1 MSYIDSN
8 ISNHLPKITLDYIN
22 EEKKLNSFYN
32 RSNNIDNYK
41 NQFNE
46 KANKYNNDFRIVLS
60 NQLKKQYE
68 SVPDKSIQV
77 KQIENLKL
85 KNTFTVTTGHQLN
98 LFTGPLYFFYK
109 IIDTIIIC
117 KKLKKRYP
125 YFNFI
130 PVFWMASEDHD
141 FEEIN
146 FFNYNTKKF
155 SWDLNSEGPVGRLKT
170 EGLEDVL
177 SQMKKNFN
185 LPDQQELISLFEL
198 SYLKYKNLSSAT
210 LNLVHSLFG
219 KYGLLILEPDNK
231 HLKTLFSEI
240 ILDELLNKNLNK
252 NVLNTNN
259 ALNET
264 FDNSHKPQV
273 NSREI
278 NLFYIK
284 DNFRARIEHRGEV
297 FSVLETDISFT
308 QSEIIREVKDH
319 PERFSPNALLRP
331 VYQEFILPNLAYVG
345 GGSEIAYWLQL
356 KEYFNLKKITFPILS
371 VRSSVL
377 LVSKKQIEKCKK
389 FKISIS
395 NLFDKSNNLKQ
406 LYLRKNSKIN
416 IDLSIQKNAI
426 KENFLQLNEL
436 IKLTDKSFL
445 GAVKAQE
452 KKQINGIENLEK
464 RLIRAEKRVH
474 EDSLSRLIT
483 LKNELFPNDSFQE
496 RQVNFSSF
504 FNKSELDFIK
514 ILTDNLDPF
523 NKDFLILEF

>member
-1 MSYIDSN
+1 
-8 ISNHLPKITLDYIN
+8 
-22 EEKKLNSFYN
+22 
-32 RSNNIDNYK
+32 
-41 NQFNE
+41 
-46 KANKYNNDFRIVLS
+46 
-60 NQLKKQYE
+60 
-68 SVPDKSIQV
+68 
-77 KQIENLKL
+77 
-85 KNTFTVTTGHQLN
+85 
-98 LFTGPLYFFYK
+98 
-109 IIDTIIIC
+109 
-117 KKLKKRYP
+117 
-125 YFNFI
+125 
-130 PVFWMASEDHD
+130 
-141 FEEIN
+141 
-146 FFNYNTKKF
+146 
-155 SWDLNSEGPVGRLKT
+155 
-170 EGLEDVL
+170 
-177 SQMKKNFN
+177 
-185 LPDQQELISLFEL
+185 
-198 SYLKYKNLSSAT
+198 
-210 LNLVHSLFG
+210 LVHSLFG

-231 HLKTLFSEI
+231 KLKILFSEI

-436 IKLTDKSFL
+436 IKLTDKSFS

>member
-1 MSYIDSN
+1 
-8 ISNHLPKITLDYIN
+8 
-22 EEKKLNSFYN
+22 
-32 RSNNIDNYK
+32 
-41 NQFNE
+41 
-46 KANKYNNDFRIVLS
+46 
-60 NQLKKQYE
+60 
-68 SVPDKSIQV
+68 
-77 KQIENLKL
+77 
-85 KNTFTVTTGHQLN
+85 
-98 LFTGPLYFFYK
+98 
-109 IIDTIIIC
+109 
-117 KKLKKRYP
+117 
-125 YFNFI
+125 
-130 PVFWMASEDHD
+130 
-141 FEEIN
+141 
-146 FFNYNTKKF
+146 
-155 SWDLNSEGPVGRLKT
+155 
-170 EGLEDVL
+170 
-177 SQMKKNFN
+177 
-185 LPDQQELISLFEL
+185 
-198 SYLKYKNLSSAT
+198 
-210 LNLVHSLFG
+210 
-219 KYGLLILEPDNK
+219 
-231 HLKTLFSEI
+231 
-240 ILDELLNKNLNK
+240 
-252 NVLNTNN
+252 
-259 ALNET
+259 
-264 FDNSHKPQV
+264 
-273 NSREI
+273 
-278 NLFYIK
+278 
-284 DNFRARIEHRGEV
+284 V

-377 LVSKKQIEKCKK
+377 IVSKKQIEKCKK

-436 IKLTDKSFL
+436 IKLTDKSFS

-496 RQVNFSSF
+496 RQVNFSTF

>member
-1 MSYIDSN
+1 M
-8 ISNHLPKITLDYIN
+8 
-22 EEKKLNSFYN
+22 
-32 RSNNIDNYK
+32 
-41 NQFNE
+41 
-46 KANKYNNDFRIVLS
+46 
-60 NQLKKQYE
+60 
-68 SVPDKSIQV
+68 
-77 KQIENLKL
+77 
-85 KNTFTVTTGHQLN
+85 
-98 LFTGPLYFFYK
+98 
-109 IIDTIIIC
+109 
-117 KKLKKRYP
+117 
-125 YFNFI
+125 
-130 PVFWMASEDHD
+130 
-141 FEEIN
+141 
-146 FFNYNTKKF
+146 
-155 SWDLNSEGPVGRLKT
+155 
-170 EGLEDVL
+170 
-177 SQMKKNFN
+177 
-185 LPDQQELISLFEL
+185 
-198 SYLKYKNLSSAT
+198 
-210 LNLVHSLFG
+210 
-219 KYGLLILEPDNK
+219 
-231 HLKTLFSEI
+231 
-240 ILDELLNKNLNK
+240 
-252 NVLNTNN
+252 
-259 ALNET
+259 
-264 FDNSHKPQV
+264 
-273 NSREI
+273 
-278 NLFYIK
+278 
-284 DNFRARIEHRGEV
+284 

-416 IDLSIQKNAI
+416 IDLSVQKNAI

-436 IKLTDKSFL
+436 IKLTDKSFS

>member
-1 MSYIDSN
+1 M
-8 ISNHLPKITLDYIN
+8 
-22 EEKKLNSFYN
+22 
-32 RSNNIDNYK
+32 
-41 NQFNE
+41 
-46 KANKYNNDFRIVLS
+46 
-60 NQLKKQYE
+60 
-68 SVPDKSIQV
+68 
-77 KQIENLKL
+77 
-85 KNTFTVTTGHQLN
+85 
-98 LFTGPLYFFYK
+98 
-109 IIDTIIIC
+109 
-117 KKLKKRYP
+117 
-125 YFNFI
+125 
-130 PVFWMASEDHD
+130 
-141 FEEIN
+141 
-146 FFNYNTKKF
+146 
-155 SWDLNSEGPVGRLKT
+155 
-170 EGLEDVL
+170 
-177 SQMKKNFN
+177 
-185 LPDQQELISLFEL
+185 
-198 SYLKYKNLSSAT
+198 
-210 LNLVHSLFG
+210 
-219 KYGLLILEPDNK
+219 
-231 HLKTLFSEI
+231 
-240 ILDELLNKNLNK
+240 
-252 NVLNTNN
+252 
-259 ALNET
+259 
-264 FDNSHKPQV
+264 
-273 NSREI
+273 
-278 NLFYIK
+278 
-284 DNFRARIEHRGEV
+284 

-436 IKLTDKSFL
+436 IKLTDKSFS

-496 RQVNFSSF
+496 RQVNFSTF